1 MGRENGDLGEETPP
15 SFPSPAKRPADSSD
29 SSRRVGTTRTSMQ
42 VGGRRPGLYLAELNP
57 SVVFAQNARTIPGCQ
72 VQLMVAVATAHA

>member
-15 SFPSPAKRPADSSD
+15 SFPSSPKKPGGSSD
-29 SSRRVGTTRTSMQ
+29 SSRGGGTTRMSMQ
-42 VGGRRPGLYLAELNP
+42 LGGRRPGLYLAELNP